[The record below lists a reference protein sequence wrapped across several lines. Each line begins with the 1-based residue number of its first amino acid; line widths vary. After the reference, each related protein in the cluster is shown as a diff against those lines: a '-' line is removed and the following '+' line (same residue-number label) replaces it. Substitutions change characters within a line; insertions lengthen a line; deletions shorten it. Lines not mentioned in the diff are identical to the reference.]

1 MAELLSASLCS
12 DGKGGGCGEPVSGPR
27 VSAHGP
33 LDYGAFIGG
42 GEFDALLKQSGYR
55 ANPVYGTGGVWAA
68 PLLMHLECARAAG
81 VPVPDGL

>member
-1 MAELLSASLCS
+1 MAQLSVALCS
-12 DGKGGGCGEPVSGPR
+12 DGKGGGCGKPVTGPR

-55 ANPVYGTGGVWAA
+55 ANPACGTGGVWSA

-81 VPVPDGL
+81 VPVPEGL